1 MLGKK
6 GIQQMKHTDDETFN
20 KEQTSLLPFCLF
32 FKVFFKKL
40 WPELCLSIKIEEEKS
55 LCTSR

>member
-20 KEQTSLLPFCLF
+20 KEQTSLLPFCFLKINF
-32 FKVFFKKL
+32 FLKTLAGALPFN
-40 WPELCLSIKIEEEKS
+40 
-55 LCTSR
+55 